1 MTASPTCSQPSSP
14 TGPTAQRPPSDV
26 RSISPPLPVQSPIQI
41 LERVYGGPSLD
52 QDGVKLITLAP
63 DVEGIMAC
71 IPNLAAR
78 GVTVSIGHSDASLD
92 VGTEA
97 VQKGARMITHL
108 FKYVALPVFR
118 DVG

>member
-1 MTASPTCSQPSSP
+1 MTASPTSSQPASP
-14 TGPTAQRPPSDV
+14 TGPSARLDEVP
-26 RSISPPLPVQSPIQI
+26 RAISPPLPVQSPIQVI
-41 LERVYGGPSLD
+41 ERVYGASCLD
-52 QDGVKLITLAP
+52 QDGIKLITLAP

-97 VQKGARMITHL
+97 VEKGARMITHL
-108 FKYVALPVFR
+108 FK
-118 DVG
+118 